1 MGCSGAGASLFFVS
15 VAAGGDFGRDG
26 NESGG
31 KKRGESC
38 KGRGEGQGIFCG
50 EEQSRSQEDGGDE
63 DALAALLCGGA
74 DTEGDGSA
82 ETGDVAVPE
91 VLHDLPGDLRK
102 IVETEKGCGE
112 EDDRDCCAH
121 FFSLCF
127 CRLPGGGF
135 MTGSC
140 FFFAVFIDLLRS
152 GAGFCR
158 KACFFL
164 RKTFSYRRICVILK
178 FAKIGTLCAP

>member
-15 VAAGGDFGRDG
+15 VAAGGDFSGDG
-26 NESGG
+26 HESGG
-31 KKRGESC
+31 KKRWESC

-112 EDDRDCCAH
+112 EDDRGCCAH
-121 FFSLCF
+121 FFLLML
-127 CRLPGGGF
+127 LPPSRRRF
-135 MTGSC
+135 YDGSC
-140 FFFAVFIDLLRS
+140 FFSLCLLICSAAERDSVEKRVFFSEKPFHTGGFVLYLNLL
-152 GAGFCR
+152 
-158 KACFFL
+158 K
-164 RKTFSYRRICVILK
+164 
-178 FAKIGTLCAP
+178 